1 MDKQTLCKA
10 HQAKFNECYL
20 GLQNTL
26 GGNPLTL
33 LRDDNSPELIY
44 RAGTYLEQMLAIAS
58 LCHGE
63 GAKEDGSVSEQGAL
77 TDDGSVVTNEGND
90 KTEPLTSDKNA
101 SKPKAPK
108 DKKAS
113 ELKAEDEQ
121 NDNGS
126 DEQ

>member
-33 LRDDNSPELIY
+33 LRDDNSPDLIY

-58 LCHGE
+58 LCHDE
-63 GAKEDGSVSEQGAL
+63 EVKEDSSALLTGDDQANGIDVSG
-77 TDDGSVVTNEGND
+77 DDNAQ
-90 KTEPLTSDKNA
+90 TEPPEPEKNA
-101 SKPKAPK
+101 SMPKASK

-113 ELKAEDEQ
+113 EPKAEDEQ
-121 NDNGS
+121 TDNGS

>member
-20 GLQNTL
+20 ELQNTL

-44 RAGTYLEQMLAIAS
+44 RAGTYLEQMLAIAQQ
-58 LCHGE
+58 CHDE
-63 GAKEDGSVSEQGAL
+63 EVKEDSPVLEQSALAVDGLNVSDERNAQA
-77 TDDGSVVTNEGND
+77 
-90 KTEPLTSDKNA
+90 EPPTPDNNA
-101 SKPKAPK
+101 SKPKASK
-108 DKKAS
+108 GKRAS
-113 ELKAEDEQ
+113 EPKAEDEQ
-121 NDNGS
+121 TDNGS

>member
-58 LCHGE
+58 LCHDK
-63 GAKEDGSVSEQGAL
+63 GAKEDGSVPNGPGV
-77 TDDGSVVTNEGND
+77 TDDGIAQ
-90 KTEPLTSDKNA
+90 TEPPALDKNA
-101 SKPKAPK
+101 NKPKASK

-113 ELKAEDEQ
+113 EPKAEDEQ

>member
-58 LCHGE
+58 LCHDE
-63 GAKEDGSVSEQGAL
+63 EVKEDSPAPEQSALAVDALDVSDERNAQA
-77 TDDGSVVTNEGND
+77 
-90 KTEPLTSDKNA
+90 EPPTSDKNA
-101 SKPKAPK
+101 SKPKASK
-108 DKKAS
+108 DKKTS
-113 ELKAEDEQ
+113 GPKAEDEQ
-121 NDNGS
+121 SDNGS
-126 DEQ
+126 NEQ